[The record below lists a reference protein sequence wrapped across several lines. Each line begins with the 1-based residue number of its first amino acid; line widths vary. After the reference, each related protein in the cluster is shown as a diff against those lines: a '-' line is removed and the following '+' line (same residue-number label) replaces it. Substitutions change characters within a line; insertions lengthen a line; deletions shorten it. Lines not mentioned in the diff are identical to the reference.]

1 MRLTR
6 KQWLRQLGQEA
17 IEDAEDYGETVTR
30 CPTIYKLRCGCGHFA
45 TVRLPMD
52 RALPRF
58 RCRRC
63 GSTDVKRVL

>member
-1 MRLTR
+1 MRLTH

-17 IEDAEDYGETVTR
+17 IEDAEDYGEPVIR

-45 TVRLPMD
+45 IVQLPAE
-52 RALPRF
+52 RVLPRF

-63 GSTDVKRVL
+63 GSTDVKRML